1 MMKDILRNGPTTG
14 DFQANEYFGAY
25 KSGILSEA
33 GILKAKNLLQKSEK
47 LDSSLS
53 DETMSKRGQNFHN
66 WNHTVMLIG
75 WGVDKDTGEKYWI
88 VRNSYGPFWGD
99 KGDFKLK
106 RGSNDFG
113 MEANLMSF
121 EPVLCSKEHHDTCV
135 EI

>member
-1 MMKDILRNGPTTG
+1 MKDILRNGPTTG
-14 DFQANEYFGAY
+14 DFQADEYFGAY

-33 GILKAKNLLQKSEK
+33 GILKAKNLAQKVDKISEAPGN
-47 LDSSLS
+47 S
-53 DETMSKRGQNFHN
+53 TMEKRGNNFHN

-75 WGVDKDTGEKYWI
+75 WGVDKETGEKYWL

-106 RGSNDFG
+106 RGTNDFG

-121 EPVLCSKEHHDTCV
+121 EPALCSHDSHDSC
-135 EI
+135 IDI